1 MRKLGFILM
10 CKIYLLEICT
20 IIGVPLFFQSSKNE
34 EVAVAM
40 GYDNLFFPSAFL
52 VLGAAVAVVMMVT
65 ELVWSFL
72 RGGPKV
78 TRGRTK
84 ILLLKKTK
92 TSPNRRL
99 TFLRSNGNLH

>member
-1 MRKLGFILM
+1 M
-10 CKIYLLEICT
+10 
-20 IIGVPLFFQSSKNE
+20 
-34 EVAVAM
+34 AM

-52 VLGAAVAVVMMVT
+52 VLGAVVAVVMVVT

-99 TFLRSNGNLH
+99 TFLRSNENLH